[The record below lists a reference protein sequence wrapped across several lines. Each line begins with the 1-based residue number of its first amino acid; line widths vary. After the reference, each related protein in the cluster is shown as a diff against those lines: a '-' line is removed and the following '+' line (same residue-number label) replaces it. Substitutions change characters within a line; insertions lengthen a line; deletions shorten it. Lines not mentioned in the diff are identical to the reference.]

1 MLAAQN
7 FLWHEESG
15 FTYTDG
21 KACLNDPDIVF
32 YFTTNDIANRLDIWR
47 IMQQQYPNAILCG
60 CSSSAPICNADLYE
74 NAVTGMALHFEK
86 TRLRTWQSSCPQQS
100 DSHAAGK
107 AMVDAL
113 LADDLAHIFVIADGL
128 SIHGSQF
135 LSGANCSLPEGVCI
149 SGGLASDNFEFK
161 ETLSGIDKA
170 PAPHQICAIAFYGDA
185 IRVGC
190 SAESGWE
197 KFGPKRTITRS
208 HGNVIYELDNKPA
221 YSLYKDYLGPEYAGQ
236 LPGSGLRFPLGI
248 QENEE
253 SDLIIRSIDGILEQ
267 DKALHFN
274 GDIPTGYISW
284 FMSGQLETFA
294 AGASKAATQARASV
308 PDVPQAALL
317 VSCLGR
323 QLIMGAS
330 VIYELDAI
338 NEVLTD
344 AVPVAGFHSAGE
356 FSQEK
361 QSCRSIF
368 QTQTMT
374 VTLLAEL

>member
-7 FLWHEESG
+7 FLWQEESG
-15 FTYTDG
+15 FIWTDG
-21 KACLNDPDIVF
+21 KACLSNPDIVF
-32 YFTTNDIANRLDIWR
+32 YFTNNDIANRLDIWQVIQR
-47 IMQQQYPNAILCG
+47 QYPNSILCG
-60 CSSSAPICNADLYE
+60 CSSSGPICNAELHQ
-74 NAVTGMALHFEK
+74 NAVTGMAIRFEK
-86 TRLRTWQSSCPQQS
+86 THLRTWQTTCSQQS
-100 DSHAAGK
+100 DSFAAGK

-113 LADDLAHIFVIADGL
+113 VADDLAHIFVIADAL
-128 SIHGSQF
+128 SVHGSQF
-135 LSGANCSLPEGVCI
+135 LNGVNRSLPKDVCI

-161 ETLSGIDKA
+161 ETLSGIDKP
-170 PAPHQICAIAFYGDA
+170 PAPHQICAVAFYGDA

-197 KFGPKRTITRS
+197 KFGPKRTITSSR
-208 HGNVIYELDNKPA
+208 GNVLYELDNKPA
-221 YSLYKDYLGPEYAGQ
+221 YNLYKDYLGPEYAGQ

-248 QENEE
+248 QENED
-253 SDLIIRSIDGILEQ
+253 SDLIIRSIDGILEK

-284 FMSGQLETFA
+284 FMSGQLESFA
-294 AGASKAATQARASV
+294 AGASQAAEQARACL

-361 QSCRSIF
+361 HSCRSIF

-374 VTLLAEL
+374 VTLLAEV